1 MKRAIVSMMLVA
13 CLSLPADSQSKQ
25 ISLAEA
31 TKQVNQISDRFTDG
45 YDKHDAA
52 ALAGLFTPD
61 AVMVLPSGA
70 PFKGSE
76 AIKQAWA
83 NFFAGPGKNF
93 THESTVDDVRL
104 LGPGGV
110 WAIGRSTTKSEG
122 KVVSKGHWVA
132 AYRVKNGHLVA
143 DLLSIGA
150 DIPPPAK
157 AAQK

>member
-1 MKRAIVSMMLVA
+1 MKGLLVSIVLLA
-13 CLSLPADSQSKQ
+13 CLSLPAHAQHKQ

-31 TKQVNQISDRFTDG
+31 KKQVNEISDRFTDG

-52 ALAGLFTPD
+52 ALAGLFSPN

-70 PFKGSE
+70 NFKGSE

-110 WAIGRSTTKSEG
+110 WAIGHSTTMSEG
-122 KVVSKGHWVA
+122 KVVSKGHWAA

-143 DLLSIGA
+143 DLLSVGA